1 MSSQTKAVVAFDLYD
16 TLLSTASISKKL
28 EPILDTNTAH
38 SLSLLWRRYQLE
50 YTWRLNSLGRFD
62 SYYNITVNSLRH
74 AAGDL
79 QVELDQKQIDNLM
92 TAYDSL
98 STFPDVEKA
107 LERIRSSSVLTAV
120 IFSNGQ
126 KSMVENSG
134 LRSADLGPQAATFDK
149 IVTVDSVKKYKPT
162 PDVYQYLAAQV
173 GKAPHQLKDIWL
185 VSGNPFDIT
194 GSKNAGLNA
203 AWVERRSDCGW
214 RPNGIC

>member
-1 MSSQTKAVVAFDLYD
+1 
-16 TLLSTASISKKL
+16 
-28 EPILDTNTAH
+28 
-38 SLSLLWRRYQLE
+38 
-50 YTWRLNSLGRFD
+50 
-62 SYYNITVNSLRH
+62 
-74 AAGDL
+74 
-79 QVELDQKQIDNLM
+79 M

-126 KSMVENSG
+126 NSMVENSV

-203 AWVERRSDCGW
+203 AWVDRSGLGW
-214 RPNGIC
+214 RDGVIADGAPTVFAENIDDLMVKIEEYVKNA